1 MKIDE
6 TIKATKPQLPK
17 GYKLE
22 GLVEGG
28 LMMKLVDPN
37 PNVRPT
43 MEDIRSDWL
52 PRWKDQLSESEGVF

>member
-1 MKIDE
+1 MKIDDV
-6 TIKATKPQLPK
+6 IKAATPKLPK

-22 GLVEGG
+22 GLIEGE

>member
-1 MKIDE
+1 MKIDDV
-6 TIKATKPQLPK
+6 IKAATPKLPK

-22 GLVEGG
+22 GLIEGE

-43 MEDIRSDWL
+43 MEEIRSDWR
-52 PRWKDQLSESEGVF
+52 PRWRD

>member
-1 MKIDE
+1 MKIDDA
-6 TIKATKPQLPK
+6 IKVATPKLPK

-22 GLVEGG
+22 GLVEGE

-52 PRWKDQLSESEGVF
+52 PRWRD